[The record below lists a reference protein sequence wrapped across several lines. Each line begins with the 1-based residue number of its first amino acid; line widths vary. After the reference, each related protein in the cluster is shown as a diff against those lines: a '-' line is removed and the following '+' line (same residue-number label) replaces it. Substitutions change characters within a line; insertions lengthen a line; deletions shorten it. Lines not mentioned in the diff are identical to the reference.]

1 MKQIQTETAVKLQ
14 SLLLQN
20 DLKEIAFRKYFS

>member
-1 MKQIQTETAVKLQ
+1 MKQIQTETTVKLQ